1 MWAGL
6 CLPPRVQLSRHL
18 APLATALAAL
28 RAEAV
33 SWAVKRTPS
42 LEMAEEIVQQAL
54 LRAMAYL
61 PQLRNPQ
68 RLRPWFYQILRHVLA
83 DELQRQQ
90 RWVVVDEVAPDRLMT
105 DTQDDTPTCACI
117 LRVLE
122 QLPVEAAALLRAAD
136 LQAQPV
142 KILAE
147 RLGLTPNAT
156 SVRLYRARQAL
167 RRQLA
172 VTCGSTSYQA
182 CQNCDCPE

>member
-1 MWAGL
+1 MRAGL

-18 APLATALAAL
+18 TPMATALAAL

-33 SWAVKRTPS
+33 SWAMKRTPS

-54 LRAMAYL
+54 LRAMAHL

-90 RWVVVDEVAPDRLMT
+90 RWVGVGEVAPDALVT
-105 DTQDDTPTCACI
+105 DAKDDTPACTCI

-122 QLPVEAAALLRAAD
+122 QLPADDAALLRAAD
-136 LQAQPV
+136 LQAQSV
-142 KILAE
+142 KVLAE
-147 RLGLTPNAT
+147 RLGLTANAT
-156 SVRLYRARQAL
+156 SVRLYRARRAL

>member
-142 KILAE
+142 KKKRNYADDKPAPFPSRIHPSLASEKTAPFQTAPYPPFKLIL
-147 RLGLTPNAT
+147 
-156 SVRLYRARQAL
+156 
-167 RRQLA
+167 
-172 VTCGSTSYQA
+172 
-182 CQNCDCPE
+182 